1 MSETLSAE
9 YFAPH
14 VGKTVRPAGQHL
26 VLTLVAVDM
35 RDHPG
40 WDAAPRKPF
49 SLILRGAPADI
60 LPEGLY
66 ACAFGNE
73 PSVELYIMP
82 IHTPSREHQDYQ
94 VVFN

>member
-1 MSETLSAE
+1 MADILTAE

-14 VGKTVRPAGQHL
+14 VGKDVRPAGQHR
-26 VLTLVAVDM
+26 VLTFVTLDA
-35 RDHPG
+35 REFPG
-40 WDAAPRKPF
+40 WEAAPRKPF
-49 SLILRGAPADI
+49 SLILRGPPDDV
-60 LPEGLY
+60 LPQGPY
-66 ACAFGNE
+66 ICAFDDG